1 MLRSTSRRKEAAA
14 RFMAL
19 ATESAGIEIE
29 WVPGLSAS
37 AASLAELVSDPDALP
52 QLSRTRRL

>member
-1 MLRSTSRRKEAAA
+1 
-14 RFMAL
+14 MAL

-29 WVPGLSAS
+29 WVRGLSAS